1 MCLKSSS
8 KDILGAFF
16 LVKNFKNAGQ
26 SGLDELITGTKVSW
40 EQQGRRC
47 LGVFLWGE
55 ARQKSLYL
63 HV

>member
-26 SGLDELITGTKVSW
+26 SGLDELITGTKVS
-40 EQQGRRC
+40 
-47 LGVFLWGE
+47 
-55 ARQKSLYL
+55 
-63 HV
+63 